1 MDYNSAKWWLEKA
14 EKDDFQNIYRNN
26 GSVQDMIWK
35 AKLTVGLHES
45 ELKEV
50 ND

>member
-1 MDYNSAKWWLEKA
+1 MEYDVAKWWLKNESTGDFK
-14 EKDDFQNIYRNN
+14 EIYKDNETVKDI
-26 GSVQDMIWK
+26 IWK